1 MISPLKP
8 RDVQL
13 SVKQAGMFQ
22 GIKSVGLSQPK
33 NVSSEIEDCSDE
45 WNQETLLKRF
55 FNIQD
60 SVPVDKDS
68 RAEDSELQTSVR
80 VKCPKDR

>member
-45 WNQETLLKRF
+45 WNQETLLKRIF
-55 FNIQD
+55 IIQEQ
-60 SVPVDKDS
+60 
-68 RAEDSELQTSVR
+68 RQQTEQKIVSF
-80 VKCPKDR
+80 KHPSG